1 MYSALDREN
10 IRNIIIDSLV
20 NENVDGIIQIG
31 SGVQGYNDK
40 YSDLDMMIAY
50 NGDLIDMKNKLKN
63 IYTELGAFYI
73 KDLQLRDNI
82 YLITPFF
89 ENGLEINSSL
99 LPIDLL
105 SVKSPLWK
113 IEYDKH
119 GEIYNKM
126 NQENKNYIHNMTEKV
141 LEEEDIFDFMYAKRK
156 LHIALNR
163 KDVIHANQMLEM
175 MRDYLINYQVILENK
190 KFHQFKSYK
199 NLNLDFQNE
208 FLKTFPS
215 KIDLNSIE
223 ISANKVN
230 ILFEKLVSSI
240 FNESQEA
247 YLIRKVGYNVFNT
260 NENK

>member
-1 MYSALDREN
+1 M
-10 IRNIIIDSLV
+10 
-20 NENVDGIIQIG
+20 Q
-31 SGVQGYNDK
+31 
-40 YSDLDMMIAY
+40 
-50 NGDLIDMKNKLKN
+50 
-63 IYTELGAFYI
+63 
-73 KDLQLRDNI
+73 
-82 YLITPFF
+82 
-89 ENGLEINSSL
+89 
-99 LPIDLL
+99 
-105 SVKSPLWK
+105 
-113 IEYDKH
+113 
-119 GEIYNKM
+119 
-126 NQENKNYIHNMTEKV
+126 QEN
-141 LEEEDIFDFMYAKRK
+141 F
-156 LHIALNR
+156 HIALNR

-175 MRDYLINYQVILENK
+175 MRDYLLNYQVILENK

-199 NLNLDFQNE
+199 DLNLDFQNE